1 MKIFNRFFSRKSV
14 NDAEGHEIEGI
25 FVKARAMAAGSS
37 LDPSASRQVVI
48 VSPEGKLIVQPA
60 PRPGSASEAQV
71 ASSRSLIAPEP
82 RRTVA
87 VIADTNVSGSME
99 KVNETIPFIGLLTG
113 LAYIGHC
120 VVVFDGQLSM
130 VADGCRDSDVLIIDD
145 AVLPR
150 LQDEWQKRYR
160 KSQVPPSRNRAS
172 GPSSRHSQAARTWQA
187 RGKKLY
193 SRAKARKRG

>member
-1 MKIFNRFFSRKSV
+1 MGTRKMKSFDRFFSRKSV

-37 LDPSASRQVVI
+37 LDPSSSRQVVI

-60 PRPGSASEAQV
+60 PRPGSVSEAQV
-71 ASSRSLIAPEP
+71 ASCRRLIAPEP

-87 VIADTNVSGSME
+87 VIADAKVSGSVE
-99 KVNETIPFIGLLTG
+99 QVNETIPVIGLLTG

-150 LQDEWQKRYR
+150 LQDEWYPIATKVMRRPEIYVHDR
-160 KSQVPPSRNRAS
+160 KAYTLRPVLP
-172 GPSSRHSQAARTWQA
+172 GPRR
-187 RGKKLY
+187 
-193 SRAKARKRG
+193 